1 MSEEDDEAGFA
12 PNARQEPARDAPPR
26 TSGFARKMVFATLLG
41 VVVFAAL
48 SLYGDVNELRQ
59 NLRAFD
65 WTMLGWAVVLA
76 SGNYALRF
84 VRWQYYLARIG
95 VDVPARESALVFL
108 SGFVMSVTP
117 GKLGEV
123 FKSLLLYESRGTSI
137 AKTAPVVV
145 AERLTDLMALV
156 VLTALGALSFEEGVP
171 ITIGGVV
178 LVILVWVALASRPVA
193 DLALGV
199 LARLPVVK
207 RLVPKLREAYG
218 SLQTLIRPAPIVVAT
233 LIATVAWGLEVV
245 SLGVILWGFPGMSL
259 GWEETTF
266 AYSASTIAG
275 ALAMMPGGLGVT
287 EAGMTGLLLALGGP
301 GMTAAVATA
310 TTMLVRLATL
320 WWAVLVGFAAL
331 ALYRRNLRNSA
342 VQPPVSGS

>member
-1 MSEEDDEAGFA
+1 MSEGQGDEEREG
-12 PNARQEPARDAPPR
+12 ARPR
-26 TSGFARKMVFATLLG
+26 TSGFARKMIFATLLG
-41 VVVFAAL
+41 VVVFAGL
-48 SLYGDVNELRQ
+48 SLYGDVSELRR

-65 WTMLGWAVVLA
+65 WTMLGWAIALA

-84 VRWQYYLARIG
+84 VRWQYYLGRIG
-95 VDVPARESALVFL
+95 VSVPVGESALVFL

-156 VLTALGALSFEEGVP
+156 ALTALGALSFEDGVP
-171 ITIGGVV
+171 ITIGGVL
-178 LVILVWVALASRPVA
+178 LVMLVWIALAWRPVA
-193 DLALGV
+193 QLALA
-199 LARLPVVK
+199 LLERLPVVR
-207 RLVPKLREAYG
+207 RLVPKLREAYD
-218 SLQTLIRPAPIVVAT
+218 SLHTMIRPGPIAIAT
-233 LIATVAWGLEVV
+233 LLAIAAWGLEVL
-245 SLGVILWGFPGMSL
+245 SLGAIVWGFPGVSL

-301 GMTAAVATA
+301 GMTPAIATA

-320 WWAVLVGFAAL
+320 WWAVLVGFGAL
-331 ALYRRNLRNSA
+331 ALYRRKIKNSNR
-342 VQPPVSGS
+342 PTSFSGP